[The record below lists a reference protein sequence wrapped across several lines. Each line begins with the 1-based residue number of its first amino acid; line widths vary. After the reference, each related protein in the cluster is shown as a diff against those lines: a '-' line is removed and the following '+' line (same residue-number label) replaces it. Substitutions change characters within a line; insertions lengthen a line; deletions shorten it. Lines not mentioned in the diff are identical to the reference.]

1 MAKSIYHPKGSKT
14 FRDSSGIKHSVK
26 TPHGPKPNPG
36 LIKPRKL
43 SAGEARFNRMYEQSD
58 RGVNSASSGPS
69 TVAPKPSNRL
79 DAIRGKEK
87 LTAAELSE
95 AKKFGIDP
103 DKVLAMKYG
112 IPKKLTKVGPGVSD
126 EQAARGLPKKL
137 DAIKGGS
144 KFIGPSKFTTNHPA
158 LKPGEKLDQTNGE
171 IVRTKKNLP
180 GDHLS
185 KDGKVVLDKDNEIVR
200 LTAKGKRGSVSQRL
214 QLLRQEV
221 ENQKSGKFDAIRG
234 GQLSDVKK
242 LVAAHDKAV
251 QKAYV
256 GNGSEKTIEKIANKA
271 FEKHG
276 VSLYVTAQP
285 GMRETEGLTK
295 TGRDLR
301 PVLARAE
308 RMAAAGGGG
317 GRGKGRGNWG
327 HKGRPGKR
335 GGSA

>member
-14 FRDSSGIKHSVK
+14 FRDSSGVSHSVK
-26 TPHGPKPNPG
+26 TPHGPRPNPG

-58 RGVNSASSGPS
+58 RGVSSASSGPS

-103 DKVLAMKYG
+103 DRVLAMKYG

-126 EQAARGLPKKL
+126 EQAARGLPE
-137 DAIKGGS
+137 S
-144 KFIGPSKFTTNHPA
+144 
-158 LKPGEKLDQTNGE
+158 
-171 IVRTKKNLP
+171 
-180 GDHLS
+180 
-185 KDGKVVLDKDNEIVR
+185 
-200 LTAKGKRGSVSQRL
+200 
-214 QLLRQEV
+214 
-221 ENQKSGKFDAIRG
+221 KFDAIRG

-251 QKAYV
+251 QKAAW
-256 GNGSEKTIEKIANKA
+256 GNGSEKAVEKIADKA
-271 FEKHG
+271 YEKHG
-276 VSLYVTAQP
+276 ISLYVHAQP
-285 GMRETEGLTK
+285 GIRDTEGLTK

-308 RMAAAGGGG
+308 RMAASGGGG
-317 GRGKGRGNWG
+317 KGKGRGNWG